1 MDAEHREQPVTE
13 LIRAVVRE
21 EITTQFG
28 HLSQPPW
35 PWERQ
40 RTPDVRVAELDA
52 MRAQRDNAVRRA
64 EDSEASEAGLREQLE
79 RTEQDLRIAKAA
91 AAPSREHFDRSR
103 EFGQEVEKLR
113 AERDALRNRLDGLD
127 ADDTLPDPEDLAEAR
142 EREEVLQ
149 GRLDA
154 ALAEI
159 KEVCDQRDSA
169 LRDADQLRSSLA
181 LATRDRDEARN
192 SVRYYED
199 SAKAM
204 RNERDKAL
212 EQQAVEAERAA
223 MQENREFGDQVEK
236 LLKVRAE
243 VLSEQDAMK
252 ELAEHCCRTSCVPE
266 SVCAKVREER
276 DAAQQELSQVKR
288 EREEAYHAT
297 NQATAEANR
306 LYKELQE
313 LRGDNPDETE
323 KELPAGVKAYLEA
336 DRSEPYGV
344 DPDPVETEA
353 AADADQDWGWA
364 KEQLKAGE
372 RVRFNAWAPGAYADE
387 DEGTRYL
394 HGMDGQSP
402 TLSADWSPTLHEANT
417 AGWRLLKDDMPDPVE
432 TEEEREAR
440 RERGRLAT
448 TGQSWDW
455 AKARM
460 MAAEKVRFR
469 TWDPALYVRQPLRM
483 GPYSQVR
490 KGEGEINPNWRPTL
504 YEASTP
510 GWEVFE
516 ETKQEDA
523 K

>member
-28 HLSQPPW
+28 HLAQPTWTPEMEAQW
-35 PWERQ
+35 QQLLRNPRFIPVPDNERDLL
-40 RTPDVRVAELDA
+40 RAESDRDA
-52 MRAQRDNAVRRA
+52 YRAQRDNAVRRA
-64 EDSEASEAGLREQLE
+64 EDAEASEANLREELE
-79 RTEQDLRIAKAA
+79 TMTSNWRIAKAA

-103 EFGQEVEKLR
+103 EFGLEVEKLR
-113 AERDALRNRLDGLD
+113 AERDNALACLAESRKQRDDLQERLDLQLQETMD
-127 ADDTLPDPEDLAEAR
+127 RAR
-142 EREEVLQ
+142 E
-149 GRLDA
+149 
-154 ALAEI
+154 
-159 KEVCDQRDSA
+159 
-169 LRDADQLRSSLA
+169 
-181 LATRDRDEARN
+181 RDEARN

-199 SAKAM
+199 SAKSA

-223 MQENREFGDQVEK
+223 MREARDNREFGDEVEK
-236 LLKVRAE
+236 LLKERDAMKVGA
-243 VLSEQDAMK
+243 LKEQDAMK
-252 ELAEHCCRTSCVPE
+252 ELAEHCRATSCVPE

-288 EREEAYHAT
+288 EREEAHHAT

-313 LRGDNPDETE
+313 QRGEDPSGDD
-323 KELPAGVKAYLEA
+323 PVKVY
-336 DRSEPYGV
+336 
-344 DPDPVETEA
+344 PDP
-353 AADADQDWGWA
+353 ADADQDWGWA
-364 KEQLKAGE
+364 QEQLKAGE
-372 RVRFNAWAPGAYADE
+372 RVRFHVWAPGAYADE

-402 TLSADWSPTLHEANT
+402 TLSANWRPTLHEANT

-440 RERGRLAT
+440 REQGRLAT

-460 MAAEKVRFR
+460 MANEKVRFR
-469 TWDPALYVRQPLRM
+469 TWDPDIYVRQPLRM
-483 GPYSQVR
+483 GPYHQVR

-504 YEASTP
+504 YEASMP
-510 GWEVFE
+510 GWDVFE
-516 ETKQEDA
+516 EK
-523 K
+523 

>member
-1 MDAEHREQPVTE
+1 MGENPLLTPAADDRDRLRIESDRDAY
-13 LIRAVVRE
+13 
-21 EITTQFG
+21 
-28 HLSQPPW
+28 
-35 PWERQ
+35 
-40 RTPDVRVAELDA
+40 
-52 MRAQRDNAVRRA
+52 RAQRDNAVRRA
-64 EDSEASEAGLREQLE
+64 EDAEASEAGLREQLE

-91 AAPSREHFDRSR
+91 AALSREHFDRSR

-113 AERDALRNRLDGLD
+113 AERDALQKRLDGLD

-181 LATRDRDEARN
+181 LAARDRDEARN
-192 SVRYYED
+192 SVRYYEG

-212 EQQAVEAERAA
+212 EQQAIEAERAA
-223 MQENREFGDQVEK
+223 MREARDNREFGDEVEK
-236 LLKVRAE
+236 LLKERDA
-243 VLSEQDAMK
+243 LQAGALAEQDAMK
-252 ELAEHCCRTSCVPE
+252 ELAEHCRATSCVPE

-288 EREEAYHAT
+288 EREEAHHAT

-313 LRGDNPDETE
+313 QRGGDPSGDD
-323 KELPAGVKAYLEA
+323 PVKVY
-336 DRSEPYGV
+336 
-344 DPDPVETEA
+344 PDP
-353 AADADQDWGWA
+353 ADADQDWGWA
-364 KEQLKAGE
+364 QEQLKAGE
-372 RVRFNAWAPGAYADE
+372 RVRFHVWAPGAYADE

-402 TLSADWSPTLHEANT
+402 TLSADWRPTLHEANT

-440 RERGRLAT
+440 REQGRLAT

-469 TWDPALYVRQPLRM
+469 TWDPDIYVYQPGRM
-483 GPYSQVR
+483 GPYYQVR
-490 KGEGEINPNWRPTL
+490 KGGSEINPLWRPTL
-504 YEASTP
+504 YEADSK